1 MWALATLAVL
11 ATLAGLALYLAIGR
25 NGPAVLDA
33 VDRIA
38 GGGRG
43 IELLERVALGD
54 APAQKLL
61 VYAPA
66 RAQADTDR
74 LPVIVFVHGG
84 GWDSGDP
91 EDYTFVARALAPEGF
106 IVVLSGYRLY
116 PEIVFPGMIEDT
128 ARAVAWIRENIARY
142 GGNPD
147 HIILAGHSAGAYN
160 VLMVALDRQWLG
172 REGQSA
178 DDLAGVAALSAPAD
192 FYPFTNQF
200 ARNSLGSAPDPLAT
214 QPVTF
219 VRGDAPP
226 MLLIHGELD
235 TLVRPRNSRE
245 LARRITGAGGKAELH
260 VFDAMNHSAP
270 LLALAAPWRRDRRIL
285 DLVENFARNGPA
297 SVPVQGETR

>member
-11 ATLAGLALYLAIGR
+11 ATLIGLALYIAIGR

-43 IELLERVALGD
+43 IELLESVRLGED
-54 APAQKLL
+54 AAQKLL
-61 VYAPA
+61 IYGSAEMSSDPNP
-66 RAQADTDR
+66 R
-74 LPVIVFVHGG
+74 PVILFVQGG

-91 EDYTFVARALAPEGF
+91 DNYTFVARALAPEGF
-106 IVVLSGYRLY
+106 IVVLAGYRLY
-116 PEIVFPGMIEDT
+116 PEVVFPGMIEDT
-128 ARAVAWIRENIARY
+128 ARAVAWTHCNIARL
-142 GGNPD
+142 GGDPD
-147 HIILAGHSAGAYN
+147 RITLAGHSAGAYN
-160 VLMVALDRQWLG
+160 ILMVALDRQWLG

-178 DDLAGVAALSAPAD
+178 DELAGVAALSAPTD
-192 FYPFTNQF
+192 FYPFTNQS
-200 ARNSLGSAPDPLAT
+200 ARNSLGSAPDPLQT

-226 MLLIHGELD
+226 LLLIHGELD

-245 LARRITGAGGKAELH
+245 LARRIDEAGGKAELQI
-260 VFDAMNHSAP
+260 FPTMNHSAP

-285 DLVENFARNGPA
+285 DLIGNFARNGTA
-297 SVPVQGETR
+297 SVPVQAETR